1 MIIGTHI
8 LFYTKDPEADRAF
21 LRDVLGFPHV
31 DDGGGWLIFKMPAA
45 EAGVHPMDDPAVQ
58 SEAPD
63 LVHAEVYLMCD
74 DVEAEV
80 TRLKS
85 KGVQCFPPAKED
97 WGIRT
102 GFALPSGAIVGMY
115 QPLHKSALNL

>member
-1 MIIGTHI
+1 MRIRPAGDPDGTSLWI
-8 LFYTKDPEADRAF
+8 SSLRSSPVSVTIRAGAALADAF
-21 LRDVLGFPHV
+21 V
-31 DDGGGWLIFKMPAA
+31 
-45 EAGVHPMDDPAVQ
+45 
-58 SEAPD
+58 
-63 LVHAEVYLMCD
+63 MCD